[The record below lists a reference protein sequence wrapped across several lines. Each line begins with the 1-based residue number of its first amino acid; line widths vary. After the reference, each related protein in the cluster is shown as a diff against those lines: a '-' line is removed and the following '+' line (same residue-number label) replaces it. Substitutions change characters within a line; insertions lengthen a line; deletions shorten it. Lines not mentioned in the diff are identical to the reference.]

1 MFPSDALCAFA
12 GLFILGM
19 AWLRTRLHYRR
30 GAPERPRLTVAG
42 AAYFTTLA
50 LLLLLGWFAAPLAG
64 RAVAPAGPLIPPLAR
79 GVWFLAV
86 YYLSIAL
93 HRGLRA
99 RGLAVFG

>member
-1 MFPSDALCAFA
+1 VFPSDALCAFA

-19 AWLRTRLHYRR
+19 AWLRTRLHYSR
-30 GAPERPRLTVAG
+30 GGPGRPRLRAAG

-64 RAVAPAGPLIPPLAR
+64 RAVAPAGPLIPTLAR

-93 HRGLRA
+93 HRGLRT